1 MLGGWRMLATHC
13 PLCNSALLQK
23 DTKVQC
29 PSCNMPV
36 MTEEQYDARTAGSV
50 SPMSENQALEGNLVA
65 VAGGSHTSIPDSSLK
80 PVYVEPVSTQQSL
93 AERIAN
99 SRKLQDLEPTYLS
112 VDNFDGYYSD
122 NDHVGVTNTLEEEKK
137 IYDQNNKSRDTI
149 SGKLGKQSIET

>member
-1 MLGGWRMLATHC
+1 MLATHC

-23 DTKVQC
+23 DIKVQC

-50 SPMSENQALEGNLVA
+50 SPIIENQASEGSKTA
-65 VAGGSHTSIPDSSLK
+65 VASGSHALIPDSSLK
-80 PVYVEPVSTQQSL
+80 PAYVEPASIQPSL

-99 SRKLQDLEPTYLS
+99 SRKLQELEPTYLS

-137 IYDQNNKSRDTI
+137 IYDQNNKSRDII
-149 SGKLGKQSIET
+149 SGKLGKLSIRV